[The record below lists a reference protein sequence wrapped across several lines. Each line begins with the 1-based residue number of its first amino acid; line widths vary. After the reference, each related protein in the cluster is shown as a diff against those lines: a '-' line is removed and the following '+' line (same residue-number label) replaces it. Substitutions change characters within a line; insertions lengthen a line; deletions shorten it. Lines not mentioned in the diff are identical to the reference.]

1 MFYHSFFLFFSPLFP
16 SFFQVLQI
24 LPCFFTL
31 DKKFPEWPEYISLH
45 CFRLLAFILDFS
57 AGHVLLRSFFK
68 YKFSPQGRAGS
79 ARCAL
84 AKRAPRVKCT
94 LARSLRRSGSRS
106 GAARSW
112 STRRSRYSKRNS
124 PEQHEQPCHGSH
136 LTCLDSQIRRAKNIL
151 TDFSAR

>member
-1 MFYHSFFLFFSPLFP
+1 MCFITLFFFFFFSPFFL
-16 SFFQVLQI
+16 SFFQVLLQI

-68 YKFSPQGRAGS
+68 YRFSPQGRAGS
-79 ARCAL
+79 ARCAP
-84 AKRAPRVKCT
+84 ARRAPRVKCT
-94 LARSLRRSGSRS
+94 LARSSRRSGSRS

-136 LTCLDSQIRRAKNIL
+136 LTCLDSQIRRAKI
-151 TDFSAR
+151 F